1 MTTPRMCALVCTA
14 VLVMTAGLARAGQEG
29 PTPEQWEA
37 ELKKL
42 TAERGRVVVLIDTEN
57 VFWAIRA
64 ANIAGIS
71 GNVVKVAKGATANVA
86 VNLGPRSGI
95 LSALRQFTERPSTAP
110 DGSWGLLL
118 DGALVQ
124 GFSNVMKED
133 TEVEIRAIITWW
145 CEANARG
152 CTNPPK

>member
-1 MTTPRMCALVCTA
+1 MKKPRMCALVCTA
-14 VLVMTAGLARAGQEG
+14 AVVLAAGLVRAAQEL
-29 PTPEQWEA
+29 TPAQWEA

-42 TAERGRVVVLIDTEN
+42 TGERGRVVVLIDTEN
-57 VFWAIRA
+57 VFWAIKA

-71 GNVVKVAKGATANVA
+71 GNLVKVAKGATTNVA
-86 VNLGPRSGI
+86 GNIGPRTGI

-145 CEANARG
+145 CEANARA

>member
-1 MTTPRMCALVCTA
+1 MRAPKVRALLCAAAFLVS
-14 VLVMTAGLARAGQEG
+14 AGLARAQE

-42 TAERGRVVVLIDTEN
+42 TAERGRVVVVVDVEN
-57 VFWAIRA
+57 VFWAFRA
-64 ANIAGIS
+64 ANVAGIS
-71 GNVVKVAKGATANVA
+71 GSVVKLAKGATTNMAGNI
-86 VNLGPRSGI
+86 GPRSGI

-124 GFSNVMKED
+124 GVSSVTKEE

-145 CEANARG
+145 CETGARG
-152 CTNPPK
+152 CTPPPR